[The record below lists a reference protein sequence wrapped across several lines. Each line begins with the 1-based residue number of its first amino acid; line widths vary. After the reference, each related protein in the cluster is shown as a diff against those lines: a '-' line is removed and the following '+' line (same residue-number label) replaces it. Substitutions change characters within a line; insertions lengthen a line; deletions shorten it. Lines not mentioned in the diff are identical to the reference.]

1 MLRRSTV
8 CNGHG
13 EPRSALRQE
22 SELVGRRGLEP
33 RTSAV
38 GPAERCTNEIES
50 LGAGCPSYA
59 VRPRPILSPSRESR
73 PVTSCVIR
81 DDVHRP
87 RAVAVIDE
95 RRDET
100 RGLHTVEVREPLH
113 WAQGRY
119 ICRWI
124 AEIRTGNEAVGVA
137 SDQACFAVLDSLVDD
152 VRA

>member
-59 VRPRPILSPSRESR
+59 VRPRPILSPKSGKS
-73 PVTSCVIR
+73 P
-81 DDVHRP
+81 
-87 RAVAVIDE
+87 
-95 RRDET
+95 
-100 RGLHTVEVREPLH
+100 
-113 WAQGRY
+113 RY
-119 ICRWI
+119 IMCNTRRCTSSTCGRRYR
-124 AEIRTGNEAVGVA
+124 RT
-137 SDQACFAVLDSLVDD
+137 S
-152 VRA
+152 R